1 MPGIMIFQQRFDD
14 RRRKMVAQCF
24 ANEQW
29 DVLHSLLVRNPE
41 LAKPQQRPARSS
53 TSSSSHTNRGGT
65 GGVLQWGTDGSW
77 TLLHLL
83 VYQPSTPNDL
93 IAYVAQLD
101 DGAAGRCQNSIAET
115 PLHLC
120 CDRARP
126 DWDRIRLLLRS
137 SATTQQHA
145 DGLLLR
151 DSFGRTSFFLACAN
165 NAPIDILQ
173 DFISINRRV
182 VSVHDAF
189 SDHPIECLSCRLYG
203 GAGPQTTNEQ
213 VRQLHQLVDKLTL
226 VAVEA
231 WKLRPTCPW
240 WDITRENSRE
250 YLLLAILHIKP
261 SLLDVIIRV
270 CCGGKSGHAAAA
282 ATTTTTTT
290 ATTTMRPLPILSS
303 GCFWKRDAHG
313 NLPLHV
319 ALRQPRTPGYALPEL
334 LRLAPGTAKIPTGD
348 DGQLLPIHLAVRRQQ
363 QQEAAAGA
371 VSSRCRPLLPFLLHA
386 HPEALSQVVASTGL
400 LPFQDAASRH
410 DDVTVIYTLLRSK
423 PDLLSQRRAIIK
435 TPPSPSSSDRSSV
448 TSSGYHSS
456 SNKNQSTFSRG
467 RCSI

>member
-1 MPGIMIFQQRFDD
+1 MPGMILFQQRFED
-14 RRRKMVAQCF
+14 RRRRMVAQCF

-41 LAKPQQRPARSS
+41 LAKPQQRPVRSS
-53 TSSSSHTNRGGT
+53 TSSSSHTNNRGGT

-77 TLLHLL
+77 TLLHFL

-137 SATTQQHA
+137 APATTTQQHA

-182 VSVHDAF
+182 VSVRDAF
-189 SDHPIECLSCRLYG
+189 SDHPLECLSCRLYG
-203 GAGPQTTNEQ
+203 GGGGSQTTNEQ
-213 VRQLHQLVDKLTL
+213 VRQLHSLVDKLTL
-226 VAVEA
+226 VAVEE
-231 WKLRPTCPW
+231 WQLRPTCPW
-240 WDITRENSRE
+240 WDITRENRRE

-261 SLLDVIIRV
+261 SLLDVILRV
-270 CCGGKSGHAAAA
+270 CCGGIGAA
-282 ATTTTTTT
+282 ATSSSS
-290 ATTTMRPLPILSS
+290 TTTMRPLPILSS

-319 ALRQPRTPGYALPEL
+319 ALRQPRTPMYSLPEL

-363 QQEAAAGA
+363 QQESAAGA
-371 VSSRCRPLLPFLLHA
+371 VDSSRCRPLLPFLLQA

-400 LPFQDAASRH
+400 LPFQDAASRD

-423 PDLLSQRRAIIK
+423 PDLLSSRRAIIK
-435 TPPSPSSSDRSSV
+435 TPLSSPSSSDRSSV
-448 TSSGYHSS
+448 SSSGYHSS
-456 SNKNQSTFSRG
+456 SNKNQSSRG